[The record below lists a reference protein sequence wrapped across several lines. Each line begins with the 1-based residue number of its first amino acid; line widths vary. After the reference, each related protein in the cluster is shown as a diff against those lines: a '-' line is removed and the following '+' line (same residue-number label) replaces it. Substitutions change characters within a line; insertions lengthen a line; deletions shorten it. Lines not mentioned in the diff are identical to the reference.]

1 MSEGT
6 TPERVTIAYTK
17 DDVEQMQVD
26 ALRFYQQTVVPDLRA
41 QLDAANKRIAELEAA
56 LSDCR
61 FVITELKTRLAEE
74 GRDAI
79 NQKLIEKDYELRTT
93 RSGLLERISMLL
105 AEREWMP
112 VGEGLPKMYTAV
124 YVTVRTPQGK
134 NDIDFAFMTQAGWSY
149 HLSPRN
155 GTVTHWMPLPPLP
168 VASEA

>member
-1 MSEGT
+1 MIEAPIQITAHGEGWHNI
-6 TPERVTIAYTK
+6 PYIRA
-17 DDVEQMQVD
+17 DVAQ
-26 ALRFYQQTVVPDLRA
+26 A
-41 QLDAANKRIAELEAA
+41 QLDAANKRTAELEAA

-93 RSGLLERISMLL
+93 RSKLLERISMLL

-155 GTVTHWMPLPPLP
+155 GTVTHWMPLPPP
-168 VASEA
+168 PTEKGQFE